1 MKGSVMRLGETI
13 PDTLA
18 SCSVFDPDGGPIAL
32 SSFWSNGPALLVFL
46 RHFGCIGC
54 SEQVAG
60 LVPRLDEMDGLGIR
74 TVFIGNGAPHFI
86 ENFIERFA
94 LSERKVEIVTDPG
107 LAAYAAAGLRRSA
120 WAAFGPVAIFDVL
133 RAFGQGHINRIG
145 EGDNLQQGGAV
156 LVDTDGTVAWH
167 QRSRSL
173 GGHAPAVE
181 IVDAAMR
188 LIMTNLEPAT

>member
-1 MKGSVMRLGETI
+1 MQLGERI
-13 PDTLA
+13 PDALA
-18 SCSVFDPDGGPIAL
+18 SCSVFGPDGGPIAL
-32 SSFWSNGPALLVFL
+32 SRFWSAGPALLVFL

-60 LVPRLDEMDGLGIR
+60 LAPRLPEMNALGIR

-94 LSERKVEIVTDPG
+94 LSERKVEIVTDPE
-107 LAAYAAAGLRRSA
+107 LAAYTAAGLRRSA
-120 WAAFGPVAIFDVL
+120 WAAFGPVAMLDVL
-133 RAFGQGHINRIG
+133 RALGQGHINRLG

-173 GGHAPAVE
+173 GGHARAVE
-181 IVDAAMR
+181 VVDAAMH
-188 LIMTNLEPAT
+188 LIMKKLEPAT